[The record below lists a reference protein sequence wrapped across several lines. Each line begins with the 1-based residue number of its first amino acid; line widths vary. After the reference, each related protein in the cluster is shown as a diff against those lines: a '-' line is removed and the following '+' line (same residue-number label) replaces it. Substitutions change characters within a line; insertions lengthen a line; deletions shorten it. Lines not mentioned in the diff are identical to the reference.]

1 MSNKTFDTLR
11 TIEAI
16 LVPLA
21 TFLIA
26 MTDTW
31 NVPYAMQIAATIS
44 GLNVA
49 FGAIIE
55 ALRKQYK
62 EKQKAEYQDDSEYT
76 D

>member
-16 LVPLA
+16 IVPLA

-31 NVPYAMQIAATIS
+31 DVPYAAQIAATIA
-44 GLNVA
+44 GLNVM

-55 ALRKQYK
+55 GLRKQHNNNAK
-62 EKQKAEYQDDSEYT
+62 
-76 D
+76 

>member
-16 LVPLA
+16 VVPLC
-21 TFLIA
+21 TFIIA

-31 NVPYAMQIAATIS
+31 EVPHAAQIAATIA
-44 GLNVA
+44 GINTA

-55 ALRKQYK
+55 ALRKMYNANN
-62 EKQKAEYQDDSEYT
+62 EK
-76 D
+76 

>member
-11 TIEAI
+11 LIEAVF
-16 LVPLA
+16 VPLA

-31 NVPYAMQIAATIS
+31 DVPHAAQLAATIAA
-44 GLNVA
+44 LNVC

-55 ALRKQYK
+55 ALRKIYNSSK
-62 EKQKAEYQDDSEYT
+62 E
-76 D
+76 

>member
-16 LVPLA
+16 FVPLC
-21 TFLIA
+21 TFAIA

-31 NVPYAMQIAATIS
+31 DVPYAAQIAATIA
-44 GLNVA
+44 GINVA

-55 ALRKQYK
+55 GLRKQYNK
-62 EKQKAEYQDDSEYT
+62 DNAE
-76 D
+76 